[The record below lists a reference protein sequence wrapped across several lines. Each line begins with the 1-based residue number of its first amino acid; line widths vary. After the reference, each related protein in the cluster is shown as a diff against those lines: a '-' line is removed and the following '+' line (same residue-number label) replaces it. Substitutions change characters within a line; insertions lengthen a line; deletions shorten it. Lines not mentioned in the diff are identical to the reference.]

1 MKMILLGPPAAG
13 KGTQAEKL
21 SQYFNIP
28 AISTGV
34 IIRQAISEKTAL
46 GQQAEDFIKQGQL
59 VPDDLVIDI
68 VKERLDKKDC
78 ENGYILDGFP
88 RTIVQARAIE
98 KMGIAINMALL
109 IEISDDDVVKRITG
123 RMECKQC
130 NSIYHTQYNPPKVE
144 GICDKCGAQMSKR
157 KDDTEETVR
166 KRLEV
171 YHSLTEPLKE
181 FYIQKGILKTVQ
193 GMENLDDTTD
203 AVMKAV
209 TSE

>member
-21 SQYFNIP
+21 SQHFNIP

-144 GICDKCGAQMSKR
+144 GICDKCGAQMNRR

-181 FYIQKGILKTVQ
+181 FYNQKGILKTVQ
-193 GMENLDDTTD
+193 GMEKLDDTTD